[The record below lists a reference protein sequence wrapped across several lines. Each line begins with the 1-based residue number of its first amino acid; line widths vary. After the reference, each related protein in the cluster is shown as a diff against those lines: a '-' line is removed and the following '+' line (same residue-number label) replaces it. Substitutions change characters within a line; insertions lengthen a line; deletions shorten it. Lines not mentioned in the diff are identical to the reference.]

1 MYVHKM
7 AFRVIVFHRSC
18 VRDRANGHF
27 NNPCEQVIN
36 MNGTIRSARRRIA
49 GLVASAIVAGAALAV
64 VPTAVHAAEKASVR
78 LKWVTQAQFAGFYV
92 AKAKGFYDAEGLDL
106 TINAGG
112 PNINGETLVASNS
125 DNFAVA
131 GGMENLLAARAK
143 GLPVVGIGVMLQRTP
158 SAYVTR
164 ANSGIKSPQDF
175 KGKTVST
182 FFSGAH
188 NTLFAMLAKTGVPQD
203 EVKVIPQAVSL
214 APFLDGQ
221 VDVATVMHFNEL
233 ITLRNRGIDLTVFRA
248 EDFGVNFPNDMIVTN
263 ETTLKQRP
271 QVVQAFLNASLRG
284 WKYALENQEEAI
296 DILLKAAP
304 GLDRK
309 HQAAMLAEYVKLIT
323 ADRGATDGIGVPDM
337 DRLGAVRAFQIDR
350 KAVAPVPMESAVNR
364 TFWEAVPAAYKKP

>member
-1 MYVHKM
+1 
-7 AFRVIVFHRSC
+7 
-18 VRDRANGHF
+18 
-27 NNPCEQVIN
+27 
-36 MNGTIRSARRRIA
+36 MNGTINSARRRIA
-49 GLVASAIVAGAALAV
+49 QLVVTACVAGGALAV
-64 VPTAVHAAEKASVR
+64 IPVAHAAEKASVR

-112 PNINGETLVASNS
+112 PNLNGETLVASNS

-131 GGMENLLAARAK
+131 GGMESLLAARAK
-143 GLPVVGIGVMLQRTP
+143 GLPVVAIGLMLQRTP
-158 SAYVTR
+158 SAYVTLST
-164 ANSGIKSPQDF
+164 SGIKSPKDF

-188 NTLFAMLAKTGVPQD
+188 NTLFAMLAKERVPQED
-203 EVKVIPQAVSL
+203 VKVIPQAVSL

-221 VDVATVMHFNEL
+221 VDVATVMLFNEM
-233 ITLRNRGIDLTVFRA
+233 ITLRNRGVDLTVFRA
-248 EDFGVNFPNDMIVTN
+248 EDYGVNFPNDMIMTN
-263 ETTLKQRP
+263 ETTIKQRP

-284 WKYALENQEEAI
+284 WKYAAEHQEEAL

-309 HQAAMLAEYVKLIT
+309 HQAAMLSEYVKLIT
-323 ADRGATDGIGVPDM
+323 ADRGSKDGIGVLDM
-337 DRLGAVRAFQIDR
+337 ERLGAVRTFQIER

-364 TFWEAVPAAYKKP
+364 TFWDAVPAAYKKP